1 MTVNLDYPGLAPPV
15 VSRIH
20 TLLAGAAPARRLDVL
35 GAPDFNDI
43 VDEWGAQSF
52 PASDPP
58 SNW

>member
-1 MTVNLDYPGLAPPV
+1 MTVNLDHPVLASPV

-20 TLLAGAAPARRLDVL
+20 ASLVGAASALPVDVR
-35 GAPDFNDI
+35 GAPDFDDI

>member
-1 MTVNLDYPGLAPPV
+1 MTVNLDYPVLAPPV
-15 VSRIH
+15 VSRVYIPF
-20 TLLAGAAPARRLDVL
+20 AGVAPARRLDVL
-35 GAPDFNDI
+35 GAPDFDDM